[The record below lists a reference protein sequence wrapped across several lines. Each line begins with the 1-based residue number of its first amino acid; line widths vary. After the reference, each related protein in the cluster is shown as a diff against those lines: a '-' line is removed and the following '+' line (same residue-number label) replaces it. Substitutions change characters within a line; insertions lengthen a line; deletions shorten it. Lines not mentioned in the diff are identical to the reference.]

1 MRMRSKKALANISV
15 ALVLQIVAI
24 ACGLIL
30 PRLIIST
37 YGSDVNGLINSITQ
51 FLGYIVLLEAGV
63 GGVVRAALY
72 KPLASSNINSISGI
86 IKATERFFKIVA
98 YMFIGYLLIIALMFP
113 YLVGDN
119 FDRLF
124 TITLVLIIGISTF
137 FQYYLGISYQILL
150 QADQKSYVTSVVQII
165 TLLLNTALVVIL
177 VNLDASIH
185 MVKLG
190 SAVVFVIRPLLL
202 NFYVHR
208 KYKIIKECKPD
219 NNAIKQRWDG
229 LGHHIAF
236 LLHTNTDI
244 ALLTIFANIKE
255 VSVYSIYYLV
265 VSSIKKITATFSS
278 GLEAAFGNMI
288 AKNEKEVLN
297 RNFRIF
303 EFSSFTIT
311 TVLFTSTALLIL
323 PFISLYTSGITDA
336 DYYRPTFA
344 YTLIAAEAIF
354 CIRIP
359 YNAVVLAAGHYKQT
373 RNGAILEAII
383 NIILSLILVN
393 FLGIIGVAIGT
404 LCAML
409 FRTIQYAV
417 YLSKNILKRSIWIF
431 VKKTMVYALSSVV
444 TILVIKLLPVFT
456 LDSYISWFIYG
467 IEVVVIASIVTLL
480 TGTIFYYKDMK
491 EIILIAK
498 RMFYKKKSK
507 NI

>member
-1 MRMRSKKALANISV
+1 MRSKKALANISV
-15 ALVLQIVAI
+15 ALILQIVAI
-24 ACGLIL
+24 VCGLIL

-98 YMFIGYLLIIALMFP
+98 YMFIGYLLIIALIFP

-202 NFYVHR
+202 NLYVHR
-208 KYKIIKECKPD
+208 KYKIIKESHPD

-288 AKNEKEVLN
+288 AKNEREVLD
-297 RNFRIF
+297 RNFRMF

-323 PFISLYTSGITDA
+323 PFVSLYTSGITDA
-336 DYYRPTFA
+336 NYYRPMFA
-344 YTLIAAEAIF
+344 YVLIAAEAIF
-354 CIRIP
+354 CVRIP

-373 RNGAILEAII
+373 RNGAILEALI
-383 NIILSLILVN
+383 NIVLSLILVN
-393 FLGIIGVAIGT
+393 FLGIVGVAIGT

-409 FRTIQYAV
+409 FRTVQYAV
-417 YLSKNILKRSIWIF
+417 YLSKNILQRSIWIF
-431 VKKTMVYALSSVV
+431 IRKTMVYVLSSVV
-444 TILVIKLLPVFT
+444 TILIVKFIPT
-456 LDSYISWFIYG
+456 YTIDSYIKWVIYG
-467 IEVVVIASIVTLL
+467 VQVSIIASIVTLL
-480 TGTIFYYKDMK
+480 AGTLFYYKDMK
-491 EIILIAK
+491 EIVLIAK
-498 RMFYKKKSK
+498 RMFFKKRSK
-507 NI
+507 RA